1 MVGLAITIL
10 RGSLPSPFPAAA
22 PFFISKSRCSRSMPF
37 FQRLA
42 ACSLPMPFFQ
52 RLLRLAVLETFFS
65 KAELKVAFAL
75 FPKAAL
81 FPTSVLHACLPTLA
95 AAFFPKASMH
105 LYCKGCL
112 APFFSKGCCQCA
124 FFSKTCC
131 LQVLGQRANN
141 MPCMRP
147 SSWRLDMS
155 LTFSTHEQ
163 TPNRPQKINIKIN
176 IEINIFPKKIN
187 IQNIEIINIF

>member
-1 MVGLAITIL
+1 MLLFMVGLAITIL

-22 PFFISKSRCSRSMPF
+22 PFTISKSRCSRSMPF

-65 KAELKVAFAL
+65 KAELKVAFAF

-95 AAFFPKASMH
+95 AAFFSKGFYAPLLQRLPGTFFPKVA
-105 LYCKGCL
+105 
-112 APFFSKGCCQCA
+112 ANVPFFKDLFNFSGFPVTWPSKPQLLVWSSLWLP
-124 FFSKTCC
+124 FVSLS
-131 LQVLGQRANN
+131 LQ
-141 MPCMRP
+141 
-147 SSWRLDMS
+147 
-155 LTFSTHEQ
+155 
-163 TPNRPQKINIKIN
+163 
-176 IEINIFPKKIN
+176 
-187 IQNIEIINIF
+187 

>member
-1 MVGLAITIL
+1 MLLFMVGLAITIL

-65 KAELKVAFAL
+65 KAELKVAFAF

-81 FPTSVLHACLPTLA
+81 FPTSVLHACLATLV

-112 APFFSKGCCQCA
+112 APFFQKGCCQCA
-124 FFSKTCC
+124 FF
-131 LQVLGQRANN
+131 QRLIQLFWV
-141 MPCMRP
+141 
-147 SSWRLDMS
+147 SSNLALKATAS
-155 LTFSTHEQ
+155 GLVKPLASICFFISAITFL
-163 TPNRPQKINIKIN
+163 
-176 IEINIFPKKIN
+176 
-187 IQNIEIINIF
+187 

>member
-65 KAELKVAFAL
+65 KAELKVAFA
-75 FPKAAL
+75 
-81 FPTSVLHACLPTLA
+81 
-95 AAFFPKASMH
+95 
-105 LYCKGCL
+105 
-112 APFFSKGCCQCA
+112 FFSKGCPFSNFCA
-124 FFSKTCC
+124 TCLFGNIGSCLFSKGFYAPL
-131 LQVLGQRANN
+131 LQ
-141 MPCMRP
+141 
-147 SSWRLDMS
+147 RLPG
-155 LTFSTHEQ
+155 TF
-163 TPNRPQKINIKIN
+163 
-176 IEINIFPKKIN
+176 FPKVAANVPFFQRLVQLFWVSSNLALKATASGLVKPLASICFF
-187 IQNIEIINIF
+187 ISAITFL

>member
-1 MVGLAITIL
+1 MLLFMVGLAITIL

-52 RLLRLAVLETFFS
+52 RLLRLAVLETVFS
-65 KAELKVAFAL
+65 KAELKVAFAF

-112 APFFSKGCCQCA
+112 APFFQRLLPMCLFFKDLFNFSGFPVTWPSKPQLLVWSSLWLP
-124 FFSKTCC
+124 FVSLS
-131 LQVLGQRANN
+131 LQ
-141 MPCMRP
+141 
-147 SSWRLDMS
+147 
-155 LTFSTHEQ
+155 
-163 TPNRPQKINIKIN
+163 
-176 IEINIFPKKIN
+176 
-187 IQNIEIINIF
+187 

>member
-65 KAELKVAFAL
+65 KAELKVAFAFFSKGCPFSNFCATCL
-75 FPKAAL
+75 FGNIG
-81 FPTSVLHACLPTLA
+81 SC
-95 AAFFPKASMH
+95 FFPKASMH

-112 APFFSKGCCQCA
+112 APFSQRLLPMCLFFKDSFNFSG
-124 FFSKTCC
+124 FPVTWPSKPQLLVWSSLWLPFVSLS
-131 LQVLGQRANN
+131 LQ
-141 MPCMRP
+141 
-147 SSWRLDMS
+147 
-155 LTFSTHEQ
+155 
-163 TPNRPQKINIKIN
+163 
-176 IEINIFPKKIN
+176 
-187 IQNIEIINIF
+187 